1 MKLQPP
7 ATLLFGPA
15 GSAKTASIVTM
26 AKAGIETF
34 VLGTEPG
41 FAESLIDHAD
51 RVKAP
56 LSKIHWATALPLTS
70 GFSAM
75 TAMTEKI
82 SAMSFEDVAKIKIGI
97 GKDQTRAAAMKV
109 LQLLANFQC
118 ERDGKEYGDVT
129 TWGPDRCFAL
139 DSLSGLSLISW
150 YLTVGHKPTAHEGEW
165 SIAMNWIHDLLLKLT
180 SDRSCYLIVTAH
192 DEKETDPI
200 SGANK
205 IYVST
210 LGRKLAPKIP
220 KFFSDVVKTRKV
232 GTDEKDVK
240 FTWATIDTQ
249 SDLKNRSLPIGQTL
263 VPDFK
268 AVVDAYQKRLKDVDA
283 ALRASTSA
291 TSSAA

>member
-1 MKLQPP
+1 MNLQPP

-15 GSAKTASIVTM
+15 GSGKTASIATF

-41 FAESLIDHAD
+41 FAESLIDHAT
-51 RVKAP
+51 RINAP
-56 LSKIHWATALPLTS
+56 LSKIHWATALPKTS

-75 TAMTEKI
+75 SAMTEKI
-82 SAMSFEDVAKIKIGI
+82 SALSFEDVAKIKVGI
-97 GKDQTRAAAMKV
+97 GKDQTRAAAMGV
-109 LQLLANFQC
+109 LTLLQDFKC
-118 ERDGKEYGDVT
+118 ERDGKSYGDVT
-129 TWGPDRCFAL
+129 SWGPDRCFVL

-180 SDRSCYLIVTAH
+180 SDRSCYLVVTAH

-205 IYVST
+205 VYVST

-220 KFFSDVVKTRKV
+220 KFFSDVVKTYKS
-232 GTDEKDVK
+232 GTSDKDVK
-240 FTWATIDTQ
+240 YLWRTIDTA
-249 SDLKNRSLPIGQTL
+249 SDLKNRSLPIGEAL
-263 VPDFK
+263 EPNFK
-268 AVVDAYQKRLKDVDA
+268 AVTDSYQKRLKDVAA
-283 ALRASTSA
+283 ALQSASSPTRAA
-291 TSSAA
+291 